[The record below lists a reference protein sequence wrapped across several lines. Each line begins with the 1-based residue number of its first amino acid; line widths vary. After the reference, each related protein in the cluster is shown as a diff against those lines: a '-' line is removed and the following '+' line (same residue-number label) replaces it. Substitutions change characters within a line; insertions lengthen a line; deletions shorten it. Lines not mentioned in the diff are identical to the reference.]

1 MIYELNEENSNE
13 EYFSERVPQ
22 ILGSKGLLMTNSHL
36 NHNLKK
42 DEDYIYIHQNMDYIN
57 LIENILNNY
66 DDYKHIKQNGY
77 NKAIIH
83 YEWNNWA
90 NIINNIINS

>member
-1 MIYELNEENSNE
+1 
-13 EYFSERVPQ
+13 
-22 ILGSKGLLMTNSHL
+22 
-36 NHNLKK
+36 
-42 DEDYIYIHQNMDYIN
+42 MDYIN